1 VNSKKQINR
10 EQIKSSGKRFDTL
23 GWRILFWMSL
33 VALGPLLIMAYQGYH
48 CARQALVESQE
59 AHLLSVLESRKTR
72 LEAWLSEIKADF
84 RFLAATP
91 CAHGSCGGCIS
102 PTGHIF
108 TQEGCNLLDSM
119 KQRNACYDVICVF
132 DPNWKPLF
140 HTTGEAVHPGSIFS
154 QAFRSLLAK
163 SEGFTTFTP
172 PPSEQGEICLLA
184 GQSIVGADG
193 GRAGYIATCLN
204 LSQSIEPILQ
214 DRSGLG
220 KTGKIYLL
228 SRNGQYVAA
237 PSGDPDLLGE
247 KHYLSA
253 EFRSGKE
260 SMPDGASKVQE
271 YENARGI
278 MVLGAAA
285 FLPALNWIIVGEINQ
300 SEAFAWLHVLR
311 KRALITGAAT
321 LIIVLV
327 LSVIRSRKLSQP
339 LREMAAV
346 SRKIAKGYHEERLSN
361 LSGSEAREV
370 SRAFNK
376 MLDQLAASHRR
387 LQHAASLAA
396 VGELSSSIVHEI
408 RNPLSSIKLNLQALH
423 RKVQDDAAH
432 AELADIAMTQVARL
446 EKMLTDLLSYG
457 KPLHLHLGRVTVGDL
472 ARDAVEVVRKEREEK
487 QVSVDIEDHLG
498 QTGLIA
504 DGEQIRRA
512 LTNLVV
518 NAVQAVPESGIV
530 LISAKI
536 DPGDLDRMIISVSD
550 NGPGIPELH
559 RDQLFQPFFTTR
571 DGGTGL
577 GLANVR
583 KIVEDHGGTVS
594 AANRPG
600 GGAVFTMVLPLGGP
614 PV

>member
-1 VNSKKQINR
+1 MNSPKQKNP

-91 CAHGSCGGCIS
+91 CTHGSCAGCIS
-102 PTGHIF
+102 NTGHIF

-119 KQRNACYDVICVF
+119 KQRNAYYDVIFVF
-132 DPNWKPLF
+132 DPDWKPLF
-140 HTTGEAVHPGSIFS
+140 HTTGGTANPGNIFS
-154 QAFRSLLAK
+154 QEFRSLLAK
-163 SEGFTTFTP
+163 SEGFITFTP
-172 PPSEQGEICLLA
+172 PPHKQGGICLLA
-184 GQSIVGADG
+184 GQPIMGADR
-193 GRAGYIATCLN
+193 GRTGYIATCLN
-204 LSQSIEPILQ
+204 VSQSIDPILQ

-220 KTGKIYLL
+220 TTGKIYLL
-228 SRNGQYVAA
+228 SRDGRYLAA
-237 PSGDPDLLGE
+237 PSGDPALPEE
-247 KHYLSA
+247 KHYLFTGLRPGTEGA
-253 EFRSGKE
+253 
-260 SMPDGASKVQE
+260 PDGASRVQE

-278 MVLGAAA
+278 KVLGARAL
-285 FLPALNWIIVGEINQ
+285 LPALNWSIVGEIDQ

-311 KRALITGAAT
+311 KRALITGAVT

-327 LSVIRSRKLSQP
+327 LAVIRSRKLSQP

-346 SRKIAKGYHEERLSN
+346 SRKIANGSHEERLSN

-423 RKVQDDAAH
+423 RKVKDDAAH

-446 EKMLTDLLSYG
+446 EKMLTDLLRYG
-457 KPLHLHLGRVTVGDL
+457 KPLHLHLGRISVGDL

-487 QVSVDIEDHLG
+487 QVSIAIEDHLG
-498 QTGLIA
+498 QTKLIA
-504 DGEQIRRA
+504 DAEQLRRA
-512 LTNLVV
+512 LTNLAA
-518 NAVQAVPESGIV
+518 NAVQAVPQSGKV

-536 DPGDLDRMIISVSD
+536 EPGSPDSVIISVSD

-559 RDQLFQPFFTTR
+559 RDKLFQPFFTTR

-577 GLANVR
+577 GLANVQ

-600 GGAVFTMVLPLGGP
+600 GGTVFTMALPLGGP